1 MRKGVIQLPQ
11 AKYQVTLAVDGK
23 HAVSVQSDDPA
34 AVTEGLVWAND
45 IYKKLQRLGQSNG
58 ASRPVELSVR
68 ANPPQASEP
77 EEAPLCGIH
86 QVPMIW
92 QPGRKGYFWSCH
104 EQNVDGTWCSYRPP
118 RKSAAPLPL

>member
-1 MRKGVIQLPQ
+1 MRRSWPWRNRSTLIPPPQSPPSAVPCGSPRRRCIAISRAVASTPATARASGFPPEPMRKGVIQLPQ

-58 ASRPVELSVR
+58 ASRPVELSV
-68 ANPPQASEP
+68 
-77 EEAPLCGIH
+77 
-86 QVPMIW
+86 
-92 QPGRKGYFWSCH
+92 
-104 EQNVDGTWCSYRPP
+104 
-118 RKSAAPLPL
+118 